1 MVKGIFCITYIYF
14 YLFLCGYKINLHRH
28 FIVTSPC
35 IEDKLAPPFYHLRL
49 TFALSSNDDRIV
61 FH

>member
-14 YLFLCGYKINLHRH
+14 YLFLCGY